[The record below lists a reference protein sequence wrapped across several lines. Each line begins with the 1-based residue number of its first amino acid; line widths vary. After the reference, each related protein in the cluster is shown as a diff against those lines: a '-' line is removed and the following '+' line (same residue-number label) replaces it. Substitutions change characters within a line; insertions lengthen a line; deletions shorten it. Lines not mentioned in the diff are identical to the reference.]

1 MSDPVFITKALTQQP
16 SLESLQV
23 PDTGSIELNAY
34 LAAQRDLL
42 VQTISNS
49 ASASNVSPTTP
60 EETKDESFG
69 AKWLQIRFSDDLFG
83 TNFGNVIQQTSNYYC
98 LYNDSGNSEFQAVI
112 NENFGDY
119 TPIPTLNGWRTL
131 PVGNTASLF
140 NLTLYYQINPGRVV
154 KFVIDDANVSNTFLS
169 TQPGWYTFDLFN
181 GVYPNGVS
189 NITRQ
194 AYTPLDLD
202 ISTVSQTGNQQAQDT
217 ASILNLQTGQYTS
230 NVVFVEML
238 DGQGRYVDTYA
249 HGFVAQESNAFSFT
263 KGYLEGDSTY
273 VRSTPANTSYSVVT
287 TGDGVYVGQD
297 VLELVVSGNYVVDT
311 DTVYG
316 AFENNGRVTT
326 STVRIQDTTEFWATA
341 TDVIHGNRSTDFNQ
355 MHANSVYTN
364 SLLQANGVPWTFG
377 GTYSNANVAAYLPT
391 YGGNV
396 GNGAGYIFGNGRFL
410 TGGTYSNAN
419 VAAYL
424 PTYGGNVGNGA
435 GYIFGNGRFLTGI
448 TSSSNGVPAGSL
460 YTVQFN
466 NGNSFGSSENFYYD
480 PTANEAGINQT
491 VIHSNGRVDFNANA
505 YITATP
511 SLRLNQTTY
520 TSQMTADAF
529 DALNLNT
536 FEFITVSANANTG
549 IQTDFYTLNQANG
562 LSLGTP
568 FFGSTN
574 ANLFIRTDGN
584 IYGASE
590 NRGVFYWG
598 NYYSSAN
605 NQYTVTYANGVSNWG
620 EGNTIIRPLSA
631 AAFNLGL
638 NVSNRIELQS
648 DGDLFGGYTGTGN
661 LYWGNTSVAAQRLTV
676 LSNGAVRTDTYQYS
690 NGTPVTFGGGGGNG
704 TPGGVNLSVQFNL
717 AGTFAGESTF
727 TYDFTQNLLNISNG
741 AVAVDYANSN
751 PMFEAN
757 ARGGYIGSYY
767 GTGAAQ
773 FEIDSATGRLALLYR
788 DGVSSSLIHNPSTG
802 FTGVYN
808 RATDPVFAVSANSN
822 TMSLNAVAVFGAD
835 FYVESLDGS
844 TDLFNVNPGSNSI
857 TISTVT
863 GYTAAS
869 IGAKGDGTQTRM
881 SLFADDG
888 HRFFDFEADGE
899 IEFKNISENKVVRV
913 TDQGNISFSDGFS
926 TGGNTANTLYSMT
939 PGGSI
944 TTHIFRPSPF
954 VADSTF
960 VLSVTEKTNTRIF
973 GIAANG
979 ALQASYF
986 SSGPSDTST
995 AVRWVRFSHVSLGN
1009 LWMPLYQ

>member
-1 MSDPVFITKALTQQP
+1 MSDPVFTTKALTQQP

-69 AKWLQIRFSDDLFG
+69 AKWLQIRFADDLFG
-83 TNFGNVIQQTSNYYC
+83 TNFGNVIQETSNYYC
-98 LYNDSGNSEFQAVI
+98 LYNDSGNSQFQAVI

-119 TPIPTLNGWRTL
+119 TPIPTLNGWKTL
-131 PVGNTASLF
+131 PFGNTASLF

-154 KFVIDDANVSNTFLS
+154 KFVIDDANVANTFLS

-181 GVYPNGVS
+181 STYPNGVA

-202 ISTVSQTGNQQAQDT
+202 ISTVSQTGNQQAQNT
-217 ASILNLQTGQYTS
+217 AFILNIQTSAYSS
-230 NVVFVEML
+230 NNVYGEIL
-238 DGQGRYVDTYA
+238 DGQGRYVDMWA
-249 HGFVAQESNAFSFT
+249 HAYVAQPSNTFAYY

-273 VRSTPANTSYSVVT
+273 VRSTPGNTAYSSIVT
-287 TGDGVYVGQD
+287 GNGLYVGYD
-297 VLELVVSGNYVVDT
+297 VKEYIYPSGEIIIDT

-316 AFENNGRVTT
+316 ALESNGRITT
-326 STVRIQDTTEFWATA
+326 STVRIQDTSEFWATA

-364 SLLQANGVPWTFG
+364 SLLQANGVPWAFT
-377 GTYSNANVAAYLPT
+377 SV
-391 YGGNV
+391 YGN
-396 GNGAGYIFGNGRFL
+396 
-410 TGGTYSNAN
+410 SN

-448 TSSSNGVPAGSL
+448 TGSGNGSPAGSL

-491 VIHSNGRVDFNANA
+491 VIYSNGRVDFNANA
-505 YITATP
+505 YVTATP
-511 SLRLNQTTY
+511 SLFLNKNTY
-520 TSQMTADAF
+520 SSQMTAEGF
-529 DALNLNT
+529 DALNLSG
-536 FEFITVSANANTG
+536 FDFITVSANANIG
-549 IQTDFYTLNQANG
+549 IETDFYVLNQANG
-562 LSLGTP
+562 LTLGTP
-568 FFGSTN
+568 FYGSSN

-584 IYGASE
+584 IYGGSE

-605 NQYTVTYANGVSNWG
+605 NQYTVTFANGVSNWG
-620 EGNTIIRPLSA
+620 EGNSIIRPLGGAS
-631 AAFNLGL
+631 FNLGIAI
-638 NVSNRIELQS
+638 SNRIELQN
-648 DGDLFGGYTGTGN
+648 DGDIFGGYSGIGN
-661 LYWGNTSVAAQRLTV
+661 LVWGNTSVASQRLQV
-676 LSNGAVRTDTYQYS
+676 LSNGAVLTDNYQYS

-704 TPGGVNLSVQFNL
+704 TPGGAANSVQFNL

-741 AVAVDYANSN
+741 AVAVDYANGN

-767 GTGAAQ
+767 GSGAAQ
-773 FEIDSATGRLALLYR
+773 FEIDSVTGRLALVYS
-788 DGVSSSLIHNPSTG
+788 DGVSASYIHNPSTG
-802 FTGVYN
+802 FTGIYN
-808 RATDPVFAVSANSN
+808 RATDPVFAVSSNSN
-822 TMSLNAVAVFGAD
+822 TMSLNSVAVFGAD

-844 TDLFNVNPGSNSI
+844 TDVFNVNPGANSI

-863 GYTAAS
+863 GYTAAN
-869 IGAKGDGTQTRM
+869 IGVKGDGSQTRM

-888 HRFFDFEADGE
+888 HRFVDFESDGE
-899 IEFKNISENKVVRV
+899 IDFKNINENTVFRLN
-913 TDQGNISFSDGFS
+913 DQGNLFFRDGFS
-926 TGGNTANTLYSMT
+926 SGANTGNTLYAMT

-954 VADSTF
+954 VADTTR
-960 VLSVTEKTNTRIF
+960 VIGVTDKTNTLIF
-973 GIAANG
+973 GVTANG

-995 AVRWVRFSHVSLGN
+995 AVRWVRFTHSSLGN

>member
-1 MSDPVFITKALTQQP
+1 MSDPVFTTKALTQQP

-140 NLTLYYQINPGRVV
+140 NYTLYYQINPGRVV
-154 KFVIDDANVSNTFLS
+154 KFVIDDANVANTFLS

-181 GVYPNGVS
+181 GVYPNGVN

-249 HGFVAQESNAFSFT
+249 HGFIAQESNAFSFT

-273 VRSTPANTSYSVVT
+273 VRSTPGNTSYSVVT

-316 AFENNGRVTT
+316 AFESNGRITT

-364 SLLQANGVPWTFG
+364 SLLQANGVPWAFTSVYG
-377 GTYSNANVAAYLPT
+377 NANVAAYLPT

-396 GNGAGYIFGNGRFL
+396 GNGAGYIFGNG
-410 TGGTYSNAN
+410 A
-419 VAAYL
+419 
-424 PTYGGNVGNGA
+424 
-435 GYIFGNGRFLTGI
+435 FLTGI
-448 TSSSNGVPAGSL
+448 TSSGNGVPAGSL

-466 NGNSFGSSENFYYD
+466 NGNGFGSSENFYYD

-491 VIHSNGRVDFNANA
+491 VIYSNGRVDFNANA
-505 YITATP
+505 YVTATP
-511 SLRLNQTTY
+511 SLRLNQNTY
-520 TSQMTADAF
+520 SSQMTADGF
-529 DALNLNT
+529 DALNLSG
-536 FEFITVSANANTG
+536 FDFITVSANANIG
-549 IQTDFYTLNQANG
+549 IETDFYTLNQANG

-568 FFGSTN
+568 VYGSSN

-620 EGNTIIRPLSA
+620 EGNTIISPLSPGL
-631 AAFNLGL
+631 FNQGL
-638 NVSNRIELQS
+638 YISNRTQLQN
-648 DGDLFGGYTGTGN
+648 DGDVFGGYTGTGN

-676 LSNGAVRTDTYQYS
+676 LSNGAVLTDNYQYS

-741 AVAVDYANSN
+741 AVAVDYANGN

-773 FEIDSATGRLALLYR
+773 FEIDSATGRLALVYP
-788 DGVSSSLIHNPSTG
+788 DGVSASYIHNPSTG
-802 FTGVYN
+802 FTGIFN
-808 RATDPVFAVSANSN
+808 RATDPVFAVSSNSN
-822 TMSLNAVAVFGAD
+822 TMSLNSVAVFGAD
-835 FYVESLDGS
+835 FFVESLDGS
-844 TDLFNVNPGSNSI
+844 TDLFNVNPGANAI

-863 GYTAAS
+863 GYTAAT
-869 IGAKGDGTQTRM
+869 IGGKGDGSQTRM

-888 HRFFDFEADGE
+888 HKFFDFEADGE
-899 IEFKNISENKVVRV
+899 IDFKNISENSVFRIS
-913 TDQGNISFSDGFS
+913 DQGNITIRDGFS
-926 TGGNTANTLYSMT
+926 SGGNVGNVLYSMT

-954 VADSTF
+954 VADTTY
-960 VLSVTEKTNTRIF
+960 VLSVTDKVNNRIF
-973 GIAANG
+973 GVAANN
-979 ALQASYF
+979 AFNADYY
-986 SSGPSDTST
+986 SSGPADTTT
-995 AVRWVRFSHVSLGN
+995 AVRWVRWNHPSLGN

>member
-1 MSDPVFITKALTQQP
+1 MSDPVFNTKALTQQP

-49 ASASNVSPTTP
+49 ASSSNVSPTTP

-69 AKWLQIRFSDDLFG
+69 AKWLQIRFADDLFG
-83 TNFGNVIQQTSNYYC
+83 TNFGNVIQETSNYYC
-98 LYNDSGNSEFQAVI
+98 LYNDSGDSQFQAVI

-154 KFVIDDANVSNTFLS
+154 KFVVDDANVANTFLS

-181 GVYPNGVS
+181 GTYPNGLA

-230 NVVFVEML
+230 NVVFTEML
-238 DGQGRYVDTYA
+238 DGQGRYVDVYA
-249 HGFVAQESNAFSFT
+249 HGFIAQESNAFTFT

-273 VRSTPANTSYSVVT
+273 VRSTPANTAYSVVT

-297 VLELVVSGNYVVDT
+297 VLELVVGGNYVIDT
-311 DTVYG
+311 NTVYG
-316 AFENNGRVTT
+316 ALESNGRVIT
-326 STVRIQDTTEFWATA
+326 STVRIQDVTDSPSQATN
-341 TDVIHGNRSTDFNQ
+341 VIHGNRSTDFNQ

-364 SLLQANGVPWTFG
+364 SLLQANGVPWAFT
-377 GTYSNANVAAYLPT
+377 SV
-391 YGGNV
+391 YGN
-396 GNGAGYIFGNGRFL
+396 
-410 TGGTYSNAN
+410 SN

-448 TSSSNGVPAGSL
+448 TGSGNGSPAGSL

-505 YITATP
+505 YVNATP
-511 SLRLNQTTY
+511 ILRLNQNTY
-520 TSQMTADAF
+520 SSQMSADAF
-529 DALNLNT
+529 DAININT
-536 FEFITVSANANTG
+536 FEFITVSANANIG
-549 IQTDFYTLNQANG
+549 IETDFYTLNQANG

-568 FFGSTN
+568 LYGSPN

-584 IYGASE
+584 IYGASQ

-620 EGNTIIRPLSA
+620 EGNTIISPLSPA
-631 AAFNLGL
+631 TFNQGVY
-638 NVSNRIELQS
+638 VSNRTQLQN

-676 LSNGAVRTDTYQYS
+676 LSNGAVLTDNYQYS
-690 NGTPVTFGGGGGNG
+690 NGTPVTFGGGGNG
-704 TPGGVNLSVQFNL
+704 TPGGAANSVQFNL
-717 AGTFAGESTF
+717 AGAFAGESTF

-741 AVAVDYANSN
+741 AVAVDYANGN

-767 GTGAAQ
+767 GSGAAQ
-773 FEIDSATGRLALLYR
+773 FEIDSVTGRLVLVYP
-788 DGVSSSLIHNPSTG
+788 DGVSASYIHNPSSG
-802 FTGVYN
+802 FTGIYN
-808 RATDPVFAVSANSN
+808 RATDPVFAVSSNSN
-822 TMSLNAVAVFGAD
+822 TMSLNSVAVFGAD

-844 TDLFNVNPGSNSI
+844 TDVFNVNPGANSI
-857 TISTVT
+857 TITTVT
-863 GYTAAS
+863 GYTAAN
-869 IGAKGDGTQTRM
+869 IGVKGDSSQTRM
-881 SLFADDG
+881 SLFANDG
-888 HRFFDFEADGE
+888 HRFVDFESDGE
-899 IEFKNISENKVVRV
+899 IDFKNINENTVFRLS
-913 TDQGNISFSDGFS
+913 DQGNLFFKDGFS
-926 TGGNTANTLYSMT
+926 SGANTGNTLYTMT

-944 TTHIFRPSPF
+944 STHIFRPSPF
-954 VADSTF
+954 VADTTR
-960 VLSVTEKTNTRIF
+960 VIGVTDKTNSLIF
-973 GIAANG
+973 GIVANG
-979 ALQASYF
+979 ALQADYF
-986 SSGPSDTST
+986 TTGPSDTST
-995 AVRWVRFSHVSLGN
+995 AVRWVRFSHSSLGN